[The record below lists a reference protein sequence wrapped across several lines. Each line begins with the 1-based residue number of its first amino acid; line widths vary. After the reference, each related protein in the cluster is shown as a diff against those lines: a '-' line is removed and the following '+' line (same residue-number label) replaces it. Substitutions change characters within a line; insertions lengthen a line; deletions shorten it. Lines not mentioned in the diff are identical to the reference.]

1 MHQNETRVGKRA
13 ARTRTP
19 NVNSQDEN
27 YSGYHRQRHAEKIIT
42 KKGFVVVKIERAQN
56 PREGE
61 NAYRAG
67 TVCVHVFTN
76 ERLFTLDLTHYGVNA
91 VSYWDKTLRCN
102 PMSTVED
109 LTPWEFS
116 QIMRSVERATLLN
129 DNAFKKSKVR
139 KKLKK

>member
-13 ARTRTP
+13 VHTRTS

-27 YSGYHRQRHAEKIIT
+27 YSGYHRQRHAEKIVT
-42 KKGFVVVKIERAQN
+42 KKGFVVVKIELTQN

-61 NAYRAG
+61 NAYRTG

-91 VSYWDKTLRCN
+91 VSYWDKILRCN
-102 PMSTVED
+102 PGSTVDD

-116 QIMRSVERATLLN
+116 QVMKSVERATFIK
-129 DNAFKKSKVR
+129 DTGFKR
-139 KKLKK
+139 KKVVKKQKN